1 MASGN
6 KCTDYRR
13 ISLYLQTI
21 CCVWAKNNP
30 FFKKSLR
37 QSYKYESKAQERSG
51 RDDVLPLPTSYYQ
64 DTVKLARCFRSV
76 PAQGSN
82 QYRNSQFLL
91 FFSWIA
97 IEIYALNVSFLI
109 KFTQQMNVCIEYKAM
124 LRFGKKMHLLIQ
136 SCSFIVCYS
145 LFTSLL
151 YLYNI
156 K

>member
-1 MASGN
+1 MHRLSKDKPLFADN
-6 KCTDYRR
+6 
-13 ISLYLQTI
+13 LL
-21 CCVWAKNNP
+21 CVGQKQP
-30 FFKKSLR
+30 CFKKKSLR

-124 LRFGKKMHLLIQ
+124 LRFEKKMHLLIQ

-151 YLYNI
+151 YFYNI